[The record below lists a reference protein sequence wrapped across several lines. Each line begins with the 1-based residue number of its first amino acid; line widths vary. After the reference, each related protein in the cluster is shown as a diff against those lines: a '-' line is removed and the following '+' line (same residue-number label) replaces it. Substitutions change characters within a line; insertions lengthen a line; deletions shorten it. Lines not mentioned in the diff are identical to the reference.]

1 MKAVVLDEFGSPEVL
16 AVREIDD
23 PRPTPRDVVIDVVA
37 SAVNFPDVLVVAG
50 TYQILPELP
59 FTPGKEV
66 AGVISEL
73 GSAVTGLAVG
83 DRVTAQLENG
93 GYAQRV
99 AVPQELVVAVP
110 DDVPLDVAA
119 TTGLVYTTAAYALRQ
134 RAGLRAGETVL
145 VTGATGGVGTAA
157 VQLAKAWGATVIAVA
172 TADRAELLKEQ
183 GADHVVA
190 PDPKTLRDEVRSV
203 TGGRGVDIAIEAIG
217 GDLFSQVVRSM
228 AWEGRIVVVGFA
240 SGEVPS
246 IKTGHLLVKNIGVSG
261 LQVSDYRERDPQ
273 GYRDVIAEVLELVR
287 LGRVDVPIV
296 ARFPLDEAHLALGGL
311 ADRTIRGRIILEP

>member
-1 MKAVVLDEFGSPEVL
+1 MKAVVLEEFGSPEVL
-16 AVREIDD
+16 VMREIDD
-23 PRPTPRDVVIDVVA
+23 PRPSAHEVIIEVAA

-50 TYQILPELP
+50 TYQILPDLP
-59 FTPGKEV
+59 FTPGKEI
-66 AGVISEL
+66 AGVIREL
-73 GSAVTGLAVG
+73 GSAVTGLAIG

-99 AVPQELVVAVP
+99 AVAQELVVAVP

-145 VTGATGGVGTAA
+145 VTGATGGVGAAA
-157 VQLAKAWGATVIAVA
+157 VQLAKAWGATVIAAA
-172 TADRAELLKEQ
+172 TADRADQLKDQ
-183 GADHVVA
+183 GADHVVS
-190 PDPKTLRDEVRSV
+190 PEPTTLRDQVRAV

-217 GDLFSQVVRSM
+217 GDLFTQVVRSM
-228 AWEGRIVVVGFA
+228 AWEGRLVVVGFA

-273 GYRDVIAEVLELVR
+273 GYRDVIAEILELVR
-287 LGRVDVPIV
+287 IGRLDVPIV